1 MGMNYNPQESD
12 WKIWLV
18 INPATWLVP
27 IWIAVLA
34 LAVVIHLAVVASPKY
49 NFLAGASKAVAA
61 APK

>member
-1 MGMNYNPQESD
+1 MSYNPAESD

-27 IWIAVLA
+27 IWIALLA
-34 LAVVIHLAVVASPKY
+34 LVVVIHLAVIGSPKY
-49 NFLAGASKAVAA
+49 NFLAGAAKSVAA